1 MTALYVFGELLD
13 TMTKIE
19 ASSYTNSQIIAWLRG
34 LYTVALADGNYDPK
48 EQELISQLTNDLA
61 QLDSNAPLEPISP
74 EELATA
80 LGKDRNVG
88 ENFLRT
94 AVLVAVADGVYS
106 PPEDELLQKFSK
118 ALDIEVEAL
127 KSLENTL
134 YKPEIESTVD
144 SSSIHKPQ
152 PRPDLLHPV
161 KDWLD
166 DMEIQDSRLAHFI
179 CKVIPPQCPFER
191 DINLFGRTVAHIP
204 PLCKLNPLYEQ
215 FVGLRFRSLTY
226 LADDCEEDISEY
238 I

>member
-1 MTALYVFGELLD
+1 MTALYSFGGLLD
-13 TMTKIE
+13 IMTKIE
-19 ASSYTNSQIIAWLRG
+19 ASSYTDSQIIAWLRG

-48 EQELISQLTNDLA
+48 EQELISQLTKDLA
-61 QLDSNAPLEPISP
+61 QLNSDRPLETISP

-80 LGKDRNVG
+80 LGTDRNTG

-134 YKPEIESTVD
+134 YKPESKINAAAITQ
-144 SSSIHKPQ
+144 PQ

-166 DMEIQDSRLAHFI
+166 DMDVKDARLARFI

-191 DINLFGRTVAHIP
+191 DINLFGRTIAHIP

-215 FVGLRFRSLTY
+215 LVGLRFRSLTY
-226 LADDCEEDISEY
+226 LADDCKEDISEY